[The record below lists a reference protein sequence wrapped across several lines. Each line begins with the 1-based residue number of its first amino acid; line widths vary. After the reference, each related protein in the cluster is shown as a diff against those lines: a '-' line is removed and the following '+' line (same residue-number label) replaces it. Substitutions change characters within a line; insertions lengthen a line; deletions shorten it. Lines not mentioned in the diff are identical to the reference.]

1 VVTRWHNDLDSVDF
15 VRTEQW
21 KLRQHESAGGH
32 WDAHRS
38 SARLGEHGSFRRPDY
53 QCHSA
58 MTLLGRVKSGS
69 AVEAIGVTSDNSL
82 ERNWR
87 GRRDRTRTREFT
99 YMLAHRKEGPTLT
112 VDLKRGCC
120 QNSYLLQV
128 SLTILRVVTRRSPY
142 SSLLDAFS
150 TRPSFCSLFS
160 SAFVSRAV
168 EPVTVTWWPTC

>member
-1 VVTRWHNDLDSVDF
+1 
-15 VRTEQW
+15 
-21 KLRQHESAGGH
+21 
-32 WDAHRS
+32 
-38 SARLGEHGSFRRPDY
+38 
-53 QCHSA
+53 

-128 SLTILRVVTRRSPY
+128 SLTIL
-142 SSLLDAFS
+142 SLEDIL
-150 TRPSFCSLFS
+150 RPSQTLTPESL
-160 SAFVSRAV
+160 VNCR
-168 EPVTVTWWPTC
+168 C